1 MDIQLTETPD
11 VYFADRQ
18 ISVRLGQSF
27 WSRGPSI
34 AYRLTAKDFST
45 LQPKLPGDEDY
56 ATMLQAKLEVTQI
69 LNNAHDILYSA
80 RARTLA
86 LVFAGDYNRY
96 LDDFQNAAIGWHS
109 AWQSTPMSPRIRTSL
124 LLMYEYLCLY
134 VNAFS
139 FQAILTRASSS
150 RRTQN
155 GTHERRS
162 STIDPFPRGIMPTP
176 EGRYVFDAIM
186 AAKKILGL
194 MGRMDPVEELRFL
207 PSRYYL
213 SVTTLM

>member
-1 MDIQLTETPD
+1 M
-11 VYFADRQ
+11 
-18 ISVRLGQSF
+18 RLGQSF

-45 LQPKLPGDEDY
+45 LQPKNPGDEDF
-56 ATMLQAKLEVTQI
+56 ATMLQAMLEITQI
-69 LNNAHDILYSA
+69 LNNAHEILYAA

-96 LDDFQNAAIGWHS
+96 LDDLQNAAMGWHS
-109 AWQSTPMSPRIRTSL
+109 AWENVPMSPRMRNSL

-139 FQAILTRASSS
+139 FQAILTRASS
-150 RRTQN
+150 RTRSQN
-155 GTHERRS
+155 GQERRH
-162 STIDPFPRGIMPTP
+162 STLDAFPRGIMPIP
-176 EGRYVFDAIM
+176 EGRYIFDAIM
-186 AAKKILGL
+186 AAKRILAI
-194 MGRMDPVEELRFL
+194 MGRMDPTEEIRFL

-213 SVTTLM
+213 